1 MTIHGVGTFEIIG
14 FVGMIERLGSRDLEN
29 GRTARGHAAQ
39 MDGQDFHC
47 VDGPGFTQECFF

>member
-1 MTIHGVGTFEIIG
+1 
-14 FVGMIERLGSRDLEN
+14 MIERLGSRDLEN